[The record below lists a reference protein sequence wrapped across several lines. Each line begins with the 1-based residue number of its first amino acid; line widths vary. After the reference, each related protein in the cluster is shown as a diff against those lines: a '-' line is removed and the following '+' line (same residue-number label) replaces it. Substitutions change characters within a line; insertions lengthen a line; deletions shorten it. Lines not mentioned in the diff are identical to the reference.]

1 MLYFIFCF
9 VDFAADHFYVNCV
22 PCVTT
27 LRICKSVNFVV
38 FRVNLELESFYLL
51 FEIVLHLFIFVFL
64 VEVRNYQIFY
74 CLDQLFGILLVFIFL
89 IVGGN
94 RP

>member
-1 MLYFIFCF
+1 M
-9 VDFAADHFYVNCV
+9 
-22 PCVTT
+22 
-27 LRICKSVNFVV
+27 
-38 FRVNLELESFYLL
+38 
-51 FEIVLHLFIFVFL
+51 LHLFIFVFL

-74 CLDQLFGILLVFIFL
+74 CLDQLFGILLVFILL